1 MFPPFETEK
10 EEIALP
16 PEAWMGVAALII
28 SECLHSLFA
37 QSLKTKYV
45 YSRIDL
51 WSGPIQ
57 SMESDSL
64 HSISLSVPLS
74 SHWQY
79 ISWYNPIYVPGF
91 SCDD

>member
-16 PEAWMGVAALII
+16 PEAWMGVTALII

-57 SMESDSL
+57 STESDSL
-64 HSISLSVPLS
+64 PSFYLTLCPLEFTLAVYFMVQ
-74 SHWQY
+74 SHLC
-79 ISWYNPIYVPGF
+79 SWF
-91 SCDD
+91 LL